1 MSNNGWM
8 VSKPSQN
15 SESHSCSGPG
25 PCPEP
30 KPCSK
35 EENCCCAKDMIRA
48 LKLLSDPSIKDNVLF
63 DEFAFIGENFLVGT
77 ALESNPD
84 DNDNIFDPDATL
96 TSIDPCQ
103 SNFINISGN
112 SVVYPTL
119 AASILDAEQFPMAV
133 NRVSLCNLDAI
144 VFQYDPEATDFEDD
158 LQKLLDKEYCCH
170 CCKDEK
176 YGCGQDIFGCI
187 FNPYRFG
194 DSFLNF
200 TAGWL
205 ACTEAKILGRVGNI
219 LVLANT
225 AYYPAVP
232 VSRIYFVY
240 LESIGF
246 YSAYL
251 D

>member
-1 MSNNGWM
+1 MNNDGFM
-8 VSKPSQN
+8 VSKPSQKN
-15 SESHSCSGPG
+15 ELHSWSG
-25 PCPEP
+25 
-30 KPCSK
+30 CSK
-35 EENCCCAKDMIRA
+35 EQNYCSEKDMIRA

-84 DNDNIFDPDATL
+84 DNDNIFDPEATL
-96 TSIDPCQ
+96 TSIDTCG
-103 SNFINISGN
+103 SDYIDINGK

-119 AASILDAEQFPMAV
+119 VDSISDIEQLSMKV
-133 NRVSLCNLDAI
+133 DRVSLCNLDAI
-144 VFQYDPEATDFEDD
+144 VFQYDPEATNFEED
-158 LQKLLDKEYCCH
+158 LQELLDKEYCF
-170 CCKDEK
+170 KDEK
-176 YGCGQDIFGCI
+176 NGYEEDIFEFI
-187 FNPYRFG
+187 FNPYSFG
-194 DSFLNF
+194 DNFLNF